1 MKTMGPEALALRLI
15 RAFLQIQ
22 DAKKRREIIDFVEA
36 KSRPTKNDVPTERQ
50 E

>member
-1 MKTMGPEALALRLI
+1 MKTMAPEALALRLI
-15 RAFLQIQ
+15 LAFIKIQ

-36 KSRPTKNDVPTERQ
+36 KSLSTKNDVPTERQ